1 MCSKFKTMVASSTE
15 RKSAQYYRTVVYNE
29 IAENTAVTIENGKQ
43 WLNWNGTKKTFKLDM
58 FDEGD

>member
-1 MCSKFKTMVASSTE
+1 MFASSTE

-43 WLNWNGTKKTFKLDM
+43 WLNWNGTKRTFKLDM